1 MNLIE
6 QELDSNG
13 ILLLTLN
20 RPDKLNALN
29 SDVLTGLA
37 ELFLAAK
44 SNSKIK
50 AIMLTG
56 NGKAFCAGADI
67 NRLAECTALT
77 GYEFACQGQETFRL
91 LETIG
96 KPSLAAVNGFAFGGG
111 CELAIAATLRL
122 ASTKAQFG
130 QPEVKLGVIPGY
142 GGTQRLARL
151 IGKGRAL
158 DLCLTARFIN
168 AETALHWGLVSE
180 VVEPEVLIER
190 GKEILLGILSM
201 SPLAVADV
209 MDVIHFGYDLPL
221 TEALHLEAIH
231 FAKACATEDK
241 QEGVTAFL
249 EKRVA
254 KFKGKS

>member
-6 QELDSNG
+6 QELDSHG

-29 SDVLTGLA
+29 GDVLTTLA
-37 ELFLAAK
+37 EILTAAK
-44 SNSKIK
+44 TNPEIK

-67 NRLAECTALT
+67 NRLAECTAQT
-77 GYEFACQGQETFRL
+77 GYEFSCQGQETFRL

-111 CELAIAATLRL
+111 CELAVSATLRI
-122 ASTKAQFG
+122 ASIKAQFG

-158 DLCLTARFIN
+158 DLCLTGRFID
-168 AETALHWGLVSE
+168 AEMALHWGLVSE
-180 VVEPEVLIER
+180 MVEPEALLER

-201 SPLAVADV
+201 SPIAVAGV
-209 MDVIHFGYDLPL
+209 MEVINFGYDLPL

-241 QEGVTAFL
+241 QEGVSAFL
-249 EKRVA
+249 NKRA
-254 KFKGKS
+254 AHFKGK